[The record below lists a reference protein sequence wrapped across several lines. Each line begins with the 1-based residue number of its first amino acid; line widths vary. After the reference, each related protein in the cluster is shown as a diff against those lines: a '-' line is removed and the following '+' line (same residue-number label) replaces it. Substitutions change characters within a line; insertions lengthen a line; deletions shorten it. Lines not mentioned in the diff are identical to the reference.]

1 MRMIRVVVSGIGGKM
16 GRMVSETV
24 LKQHDM
30 KLVGGVDPAIA
41 GKTLGEL
48 FKIDDS
54 TPVSATIEDL
64 LVKTQFDVLIDFTRG
79 NVAPH
84 TIEKTLEYRRNVVVG
99 TTGID
104 GKELDR
110 LGKMANELKVGFFL
124 APNFSLGAVLMME
137 FAKKAARYLDH
148 AEIIELHHNQ
158 KADAP
163 SGTALRTAYL
173 MSENLKVF
181 NKDTVQG
188 EEKIKCALG
197 GEVNGIRIH
206 SVRLPGFVAHQEVL
220 FGGVGEILTIR
231 HDSLSRESFMP
242 GVLLAIRKVQGLNG
256 FVIGLENLL

>member
-1 MRMIRVVVSGIGGKM
+1 MIRVVVAGIGGKM
-16 GRMVSETV
+16 GRMVSETI
-24 LKQHDM
+24 LKQPDM
-30 KLVGGVDPAIA
+30 KLVGGVDPAVS
-41 GKTLGEL
+41 GKSLADL
-48 FKIDDS
+48 FRIDDS
-54 TPVSATIEDL
+54 TTVSATIEDL
-64 LVKTQFDVLIDFTRG
+64 LVNSQFDVLVDFTRG
-79 NVAPH
+79 NIAPH

-110 LGKMANELKVGFFL
+110 LGKMANDLKVGFFL

-137 FAKKAARYLDH
+137 FAKKAAKYYNH

-173 MSENLKVF
+173 MSEDSKVF
-181 NKDTVQG
+181 NKDTVKG

-220 FGGVGEILTIR
+220 LGGLGEILTIR

-242 GVLLAIRKVQGLNG
+242 GVLLAIRKVQGLSG
-256 FVIGLENLL
+256 FVVGLENLL